1 MVQGDDG
8 VMRRRL
14 SVQGEPKPS
23 TGHALYA
30 LEAVDNFA
38 ASTPAAG
45 TIDCMPL
52 AEIILT
58 LADLCDDLDRR
69 RIARALAGPAPLLDD
84 ETAYADLVRASADLD
99 DLAEGLLRPVS

>member
-1 MVQGDDG
+1 MPNYLRHSSLDDIIDT
-8 VMRRRL
+8 L
-14 SVQGEPKPS
+14 
-23 TGHALYA
+23 TI
-30 LEAVDNFA
+30 A
-38 ASTPAAG
+38 AH
-45 TIDCMPL
+45 